1 MAFGDEE
8 EEYVPQ
14 AEPEKVVVATPAAE
28 K

>member
-28 K
+28 